1 MLAPDM
7 GVWLYKL
14 NLFLFG
20 EFAYYYPFFLF
31 VLNYVYYKRN
41 YKLANFT
48 RRELFGIGF
57 AFFSSLL
64 LFAVFYPNFGYVLE
78 LSYVIFSIILG
89 HTGSGIFAL
98 LLLFFS
104 FVLLFPKTT
113 KELFKIELNFNNLL
127 RIENALKAL
136 LMRVFGGENEKD
148 DLGKIEPKAPI
159 ITSEKSIDSAQEKN
173 QNENENLNLNQTEQL
188 IKYSNINASKNSI
201 ITAKENFEKLKN
213 QILDEKVEI
222 DQESIKEAKSFM
234 YENSQQVRSFVQKAS
249 RMSIKLDEDFNFISE
264 EEADMIP
271 ERFLKPKK
279 LEDIKQIDTSNK
291 NLDEPSY
298 KRKNIEI
305 SVPKQEIKPKIF
317 TKELELRENL
327 IKEAKLEQE
336 YKAYQ
341 NEILENKVQEEIK
354 ELEKKDKLEPDLN
367 HIIQG
372 SKYNFS
378 TPLQEALSIKEE
390 VKMQDVQTFS
400 VSERTN
406 EIEVIDF
413 DESEIEIKKMESIN
427 KSIHD
432 FIPVVEELEHPY
444 IEPTPIV
451 KVEEIEPLNNHQV
464 NNQVQIQGQDKI
476 IEQTENFAK
485 EQISQEPSQ
494 EITRQKA
501 ILAKE
506 IELNKALLREIEQ
519 GEIEKPKDFELP
531 PLEFLTN
538 PSHNKQ
544 EINESEIDKKIYNL
558 LEKLR
563 RFKIGGDVISTYVGP
578 VVTTFEFRPSADVK
592 VSRILNLQD
601 DLTMALMA
609 KSIRI
614 QAPIPGKDVV
624 GIEVPNDEIQTI
636 YLREILESEVFK
648 NAKSPL
654 TIALGKDI
662 VGNAFV
668 TDLKKLP
675 HLLIAG
681 TTGSGKSVG
690 INSML
695 LSLLYRNS
703 PKTLRL
709 MMIDPK
715 MLEFSIYNDIPHL
728 LTPVITDPKKAVNAL
743 SNMVAEMERR
753 YRLMAEAK
761 TKNIENYNEKMKEL
775 GEEELPFIV
784 VIIDELADLMM
795 TAGKDVE
802 FYIGRLAQMARAS
815 GIHLIVATQR
825 PSVDVVTGLIKAN
838 LPSRISYKVGQKIDS
853 KVILDA
859 MGAESLLGRGDCL
872 FTPPGTSSIVRL
884 HAPFA
889 SEFEIEKIV
898 DFLKDQQSVEYDESF
913 LKDQQS
919 MGVTSSESINNGE
932 YDELYEDAKR
942 VILSDG
948 KTSIS
953 YLQRKL
959 NIGYNRAANIIDQ
972 LTESGVLS
980 EPNTKG
986 QREIL

>member
-78 LSYVIFSIILG
+78 LSYVIFSTILG

-201 ITAKENFEKLKN
+201 ITVKENFEKLKN

-378 TPLQEALSIKEE
+378 TPLQEASSIKEE

-400 VSERTN
+400 VSEKTN

-464 NNQVQIQGQDKI
+464 NNQAQIQEQDKI
-476 IEQTENFAK
+476 IEQTESFAK

-531 PLEFLTN
+531 PLEFLAN

-563 RFKIGGDVISTYVGP
+563 RFKIGGDVISTYIGP

-919 MGVTSSESINNGE
+919 VGVTSSESINNGE